1 MRGPLWLSLALGLGC
16 GGAVARAQAPDTVL
30 STYEILA
37 QFRDARALAVD
48 TRGFL
53 YVADAGRDVVDKLAP
68 DGTVLASIGG
78 PGSDHGQFDG
88 PSDVDPTN
96 GLVVVVADMGN
107 GRLQRFSGASLHME
121 TLPVIRSEAFLA
133 AGEQDGGEGQPLAVA
148 TSPSSEIFALER
160 FDGAVL
166 KWDALRRPERIIGA
180 YGTAGAS
187 LREPVALA
195 VDESRLYVA
204 DAARDAVLAYDHFGG
219 FSGTLAEGLA
229 RLTRAMAVLD
239 GDIWLVRSDTMVV
252 HLPGGGTVRTLG
264 VDIDEELV
272 DASPYGGFL
281 YLLTPSRLLRA
292 AI

>member
-16 GGAVARAQAPDTVL
+16 GGAAAWAQAPDTVL
-30 STYEILA
+30 RAQEILA
-37 QFRDARALAVD
+37 HFQDARALAVD

-121 TLPVIRSEAFLA
+121 TLPVLRSEAFLS
-133 AGEQDGGEGQPLAVA
+133 AGEQDGSEGQPVAVA

-160 FDGAVL
+160 FEGVVL
-166 KWDALRRPERIIGA
+166 KWDAWRRPERVIGA
-180 YGTAGAS
+180 YGNAGAS

-195 VDESRLYVA
+195 VDESWLFVA
-204 DAARDAVLAYDHFGG
+204 DAARDAILVYDHFGG

-229 RLTRAMAVLD
+229 HLTRAMAAQD
-239 GDIWLVRSDTMVV
+239 GHLWLVRSDAVVV
-252 HLPGGGTVRTLG
+252 HLPGGAVRTLG
-264 VDIDEELV
+264 VDIDEDLV